1 MQNGKQIDDLAAGEQ
16 NSEDLAKL
24 FDYPSVGELFST
36 GDMRRFDE
44 FCAKMTATRENL
56 ERIVRY
62 GTQDEATRAVRAIKA
77 IETTLEFLQN
87 LQKMRQSSQK

>member
-1 MQNGKQIDDLAAGEQ
+1 MQNGKQINDLAADEK

-36 GDMRRFDE
+36 ADSRRFEE
-44 FCAKMTATRENL
+44 FCSKLNATRESL

-62 GTQDEATRAVRAIKA
+62 GTRDEAERAARAVRA

-87 LQKMRQSSQK
+87 LQKMRKTAQK

>member
-1 MQNGKQIDDLAAGEQ
+1 MQNQKEIKDSGAGEE
-16 NSEDLAKL
+16 NSADLTRL

-36 GDMRRFDE
+36 SDTRRFDE
-44 FCAKMTATRENL
+44 FCDKMTATRENL

-62 GTQDEATRAVRAIKA
+62 GTREEAESAARAVKA

-87 LQKMRQSSQK
+87 LQEMRKNQ